1 MLVPAT
7 PDGGVLRPTVQRECT
22 DLCYHFSILSTLRI
36 LKGLRYHC
44 WVILLCLYTEAAW
57 VPAGLSWTSCMARAA
72 PSITQGPFLCCGC
85 HITAQVLSQP
95 DFHTQF
101 GRGILLLLLLLRAAS
116 TGCTLISCI
125 VVLTDSTQRRRV
137 YTTGGTDLR
146 TEQMKHRGSN
156 AIFSS
161 IVFFAVPLFLPGC
174 LLKEG
179 DLEMSQLI

>member
-22 DLCYHFSILSTLRI
+22 DLCYHFSILSMLSI

-101 GRGILLLLLLLRAAS
+101 GRGILLFLIAPSESSFYRMHINLLHC
-116 TGCTLISCI
+116 GP
-125 VVLTDSTQRRRV
+125 D
-137 YTTGGTDLR
+137 
-146 TEQMKHRGSN
+146 
-156 AIFSS
+156 
-161 IVFFAVPLFLPGC
+161 
-174 LLKEG
+174 
-179 DLEMSQLI
+179 